1 MWALWAFEPCLFAGP
16 CCCCLVL
23 GLCVVAGSAKELEVV
38 ALVVAE
44 AAGVVDVVH
53 VEWRCCCPAMLAG
66 VLVSCE
72 DAFAGCSG
80 DVFVVAVFPCH
91 QSTPLSI
98 ESLVLAPTFY
108 IAVRVVTLLRL
119 SQFEFHPLLLEYC
132 KSQIIYGQI
141 HLDAASIQLEVEY

>member
-16 CCCCLVL
+16 CCCCCLVL

-38 ALVVAE
+38 VLVVAE

-98 ESLVLAPTFY
+98 ESLVLAPVLHCREGGYSST
-108 IAVRVVTLLRL
+108 
-119 SQFEFHPLLLEYC
+119 
-132 KSQIIYGQI
+132 
-141 HLDAASIQLEVEY
+141 SISV